1 MPRPMV
7 TELLCESGKE
17 ELKNS
22 LSAIRQEQNKPGCE
36 LWQIAGL
43 AVGQHCKIMKTYE
56 NALQTDL
63 QSTMSMKKL
72 RQSKSVSVHL

>member
-1 MPRPMV
+1 MLRPMV

-22 LSAIRQEQNKPGCE
+22 LSAIRQEQNKPGRE

-43 AVGQHCKIMKTYE
+43 TVGQQCKIMKTYE